1 MILSPNFAVNDE
13 KWRFLPHVVPNL
25 PVFGP
30 EPALEGHMN
39 RLFCAYSFLTVLQCM
54 LVPKIRSIDMRG
66 HETIGLLG
74 CGFRYR
80 HRRLEPQKEPKIS
93 TMIVIDAISHPLH
106 SCSFVLGSI

>member
-1 MILSPNFAVNDE
+1 MILSAHFAVNDE

-39 RLFCAYSFLTVLQCM
+39 RLFCAYSFLKVLQCM
-54 LVPKIRSIDMRG
+54 LVPQVRSIDMRG

-74 CGFRYR
+74 
-80 HRRLEPQKEPKIS
+80 KKDS
-93 TMIVIDAISHPLH
+93 
-106 SCSFVLGSI
+106 SCIFLGPTVTRGTQSVA